1 MGLIFPTFAGGEIW
15 ANLWFLKHWSRLHKD
30 PARPPA
36 PPCKVE
42 LSWLFGV
49 RATTRTSCDNCC
61 VQLPAPKLL
70 YTSPNPEIHPFHPT
84 LYPPFYPTIQLES
97 RKCCHLSRLP
107 DSSASTKSKVCLK
120 KMHYNSC
127 TICHQIKFWVQIVE
141 KSPVSL
147 FQTDLQVR
155 LSLLQFIDN
164 IPATTTKYPCNKTL
178 ST

>member
-1 MGLIFPTFAGGEIW
+1 MYLNESNIWRKIHFFLVTKSHILLFAWVWYLSESNICCCRNQNFIISMGLIFPTFAGGEIW

-30 PARPPA
+30 PARPPV

-84 LYPPFYPTIQLES
+84 LYPPYPTIQLES
-97 RKCCHLSRLP
+97 RKCFTYPGFLIRQHQPGQKFAWKKCIIIH
-107 DSSASTKSKVCLK
+107 AQYVTK
-120 KMHYNSC
+120 
-127 TICHQIKFWVQIVE
+127 
-141 KSPVSL
+141 
-147 FQTDLQVR
+147 
-155 LSLLQFIDN
+155 
-164 IPATTTKYPCNKTL
+164 
-178 ST
+178 